1 MPVRDSD
8 LGHQVIRVAKL
19 FHVARQRAGVTEEG
33 VDPPTYG
40 ILFTLERGPL
50 RLSDLSTCVHTEIST
65 TSRQVTSLTR
75 AGLVEKVP
83 DPDDGRA
90 QLIRVTDAG
99 HATMHRLRG
108 RRDDWLSGLLSD
120 WPPDDIH
127 TLARLLRRL
136 NDEVETS
143 LTSKDT
149 TTDE

>member
-19 FHVARQRAGVTEEG
+19 FHVARARAGVSEEG
-33 VDPPTYG
+33 VEPPTYG

-65 TSRQVTSLTR
+65 TSRQVTSLAR

-90 QLIRVTDAG
+90 QLIRVTGAG
-99 HATMHRLRG
+99 HQTMRRLRD
-108 RRDDWLSGLLSD
+108 RRDSWLAGLLED
-120 WPPDDIH
+120 WDPEDVH

-143 LTSKDT
+143 LNAKEGI
-149 TTDE
+149 DE

>member
-19 FHVARQRAGVTEEG
+19 FQVARARAGVSEEG

-40 ILFTLERGPL
+40 ILFSLERGPL

-65 TSRQVTSLTR
+65 TSRQVTSLAR

-90 QLIRVTDAG
+90 QLIRVTGAG
-99 HATMHRLRG
+99 HETMRRLRD
-108 RRDDWLSGLLSD
+108 RRDSWLAGLLDD
-120 WPPDDIH
+120 WDPEDVH

-143 LTSKDT
+143 LNAKEGI
-149 TTDE
+149 DE